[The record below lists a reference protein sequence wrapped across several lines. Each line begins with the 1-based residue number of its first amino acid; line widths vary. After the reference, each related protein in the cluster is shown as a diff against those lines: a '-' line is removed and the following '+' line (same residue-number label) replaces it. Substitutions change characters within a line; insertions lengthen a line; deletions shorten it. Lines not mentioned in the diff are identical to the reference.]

1 MNFQYLYHFSGKWQH
16 VAPIGTIRHTYASV
30 RYGFI
35 TLTLHPNGR
44 VRSRW
49 RSPEFERH
57 SPNPSKGG
65 FYVHLN
71 IARYVFSRSKYFEHP
86 GKRLALAG
94 GGLPLRSRE
103 ASQPAVLCL
112 EAAAYAVKPL
122 NPK

>member
-30 RYGFI
+30 RHGFI

-49 RSPEFERH
+49 RSPEFERY
-57 SPNPSKGG
+57 SPNPSPTD

-103 ASQPAVLCL
+103 AFQTCGICARKQRLMPS
-112 EAAAYAVKPL
+112 
-122 NPK
+122 NR